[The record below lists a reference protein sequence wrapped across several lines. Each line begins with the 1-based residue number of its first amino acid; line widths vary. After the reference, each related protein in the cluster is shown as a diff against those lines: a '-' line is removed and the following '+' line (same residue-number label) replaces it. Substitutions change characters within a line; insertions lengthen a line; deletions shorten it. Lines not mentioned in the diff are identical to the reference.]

1 MKKAVKSD
9 KCCREIRKEEE
20 EEERG
25 GRERGRGGKQHIDM
39 VTTGH

>member
-9 KCCREIRKEEE
+9 KSADLWRDQE
-20 EEERG
+20 G
-25 GRERGRGGKQHIDM
+25 GGGEGKGGGKQHIDM